1 MKKVA
6 FFGITAL
13 TVLGFSTLMLFNA
26 CESDPCKDVVCL
38 NGGTC
43 EDGTCDCAPGYE
55 GDDCGV
61 RSADKYVGTWSAV
74 EVCTSGNYAYVAT
87 IGASSTEANKIL
99 ITNFGGF
106 GASVVVVG
114 TVDVNSLTIP
124 GQAFGNVSVSGNGTL
139 SADGLTINISYTAND
154 GTTSDVCSATYTKQ

>member
-6 FFGITAL
+6 FIGITAL

-26 CESDPCKDVVCL
+26 CDNDPCKDVVCV
-38 NGGTC
+38 NGTC
-43 EDGTCDCAPGYE
+43 VDGTCDCDPGYE
-55 GDDCGV
+55 GDDCSV
-61 RSADKYVGTWSAV
+61 RSADKYVGSWSAV

-87 IGASSTEANKIL
+87 IAASSTEADKIL

-106 GASVVVVG
+106 GSSVVVTG
-114 TVDVNSLTIP
+114 NVDVNSLTIP
-124 GQAFGNVSVSGNGTL
+124 GQSFGNIAISGSGTL
-139 SADGLTINISYTAND
+139 SANGLTLNISYTAND